1 MPEREEF
8 WHSGIARKEEFFY
21 LPGPILRDGIGRYH
35 VMHVLAVGNQK
46 GGVAKTTSAA
56 ALAVILSR
64 EGRAVHLVDMD
75 PQANLTAAFGQTDPE
90 GLLYQAMKNRG
101 PLPVVRLGENLTLT
115 PSSIDLARGE
125 SEFLGE
131 PGREYMLKTCLE
143 KTDIAEGA
151 VVIIDCPPS
160 LAVLATNCFT
170 AAEGLIVPVKPGGFE
185 LRAIAQLTEVV
196 RVLKER
202 VNRQLQIVGAI
213 LTDCQARRAI
223 TPQIE
228 TEVAQFYRVLG
239 QVRSDSKLLYA
250 TTEGGM
256 LDLKRSSALE
266 DYESVVNRLKEE
278 LEWLRSE

>member
-1 MPEREEF
+1 
-8 WHSGIARKEEFFY
+8 
-21 LPGPILRDGIGRYH
+21 
-35 VMHVLAVGNQK
+35 MHVLAVGNQK

-56 ALAVILSR
+56 AIAVILSR

-101 PLPVVRLGENLTLT
+101 PLPVVQLGEKLTLT

-143 KTDIAEGA
+143 KTELPEREGT

-170 AAEGLIVPVKPGGFE
+170 AAEWLIVPVKPGGFE
-185 LRAIAQLTEVV
+185 LRALAQLTEVV

-213 LTDCQARRAI
+213 LTDCQARRSI

-228 TEVAQFYRVLG
+228 SEVGQFYRVLG

-250 TTEGGM
+250 TTEGGI

-266 DYESVVNRLKEE
+266 DYENVVNRLKEE
-278 LEWLRSE
+278 LEWLRSN

>member
-1 MPEREEF
+1 
-8 WHSGIARKEEFFY
+8 
-21 LPGPILRDGIGRYH
+21 
-35 VMHVLAVGNQK
+35 MHVLAVGNQK

-64 EGRAVHLVDMD
+64 AGRLVHLVDMD
-75 PQANLTAAFGQTDPE
+75 PQANLTAAFGQSDPD

-101 PLPVVRLGENLTLT
+101 PLPVVRLGETLTLT

-131 PGREYMLKTCLE
+131 AGREYMLKTCLE
-143 KTDIAEGA
+143 KSKLPEDT

-170 AAEGLIVPVKPGGFE
+170 AAETLVVPVKPGGFE

-202 VNRQLQIVGAI
+202 VNRDLQIVGAI
-213 LTDCQARRAI
+213 LTDCQSRRAI

-228 TEVAQFYRVLG
+228 TEVGQFYRVLG

-266 DYESVVNRLKEE
+266 DYENVVERLKEE
-278 LEWLRSE
+278 LEWLRSN

>member
-1 MPEREEF
+1 
-8 WHSGIARKEEFFY
+8 
-21 LPGPILRDGIGRYH
+21 
-35 VMHVLAVGNQK
+35 MHVLAVGNQK

-56 ALAVILSR
+56 ALAVVLSR
-64 EGRAVHLVDMD
+64 EGRPVHLIDMD
-75 PQANLTAAFGQTDPE
+75 PQANLTAAFGHSDPE
-90 GLLYQAMKNRG
+90 GMLYQAMKNRG
-101 PLPVVRLGENLTLT
+101 PLPLIRLGENLMLT

-131 PGREYMLKTCLE
+131 PGREYMLKTCIE
-143 KTDIAEGA
+143 KTELPKGT

-170 AAEGLIVPVKPGGFE
+170 AAESLIVPVKPGGFE

-202 VNRQLQIVGAI
+202 VNRELQIVGAI

-228 TEVAQFYRVLG
+228 SEVSQFYRVLG

-256 LDLKRSSALE
+256 LDLKRSTALE
-266 DYESVVNRLKEE
+266 DYESVVTRLKEE
-278 LEWLRSE
+278 LSWLRSN

>member
-1 MPEREEF
+1 
-8 WHSGIARKEEFFY
+8 
-21 LPGPILRDGIGRYH
+21 
-35 VMHVLAVGNQK
+35 MHVLAVGNQK

-56 ALAVILSR
+56 ALAVVLSR
-64 EGRAVHLVDMD
+64 EGRPVHLIDMD
-75 PQANLTAAFGQTDPE
+75 PQANLTAAFGQSDAE
-90 GLLYQAMKNRG
+90 GTLYQALKQRS
-101 PLPVVRLGENLTLT
+101 PLPLVRLSENLTLT

-143 KTDIAEGA
+143 KTELPEGT

-170 AAEGLIVPVKPGGFE
+170 AAECLVVPVKPGGFE

-202 VNRQLQIVGAI
+202 VNRGLEIVGAI

-228 TEVAQFYRVLG
+228 SEVGQFYKVLG

-256 LDLKRSSALE
+256 LDLKRSMALE
-266 DYESVVNRLKEE
+266 DYEGVVSRLKEE
-278 LEWLRSE
+278 LAWLRSN

>member
-1 MPEREEF
+1 
-8 WHSGIARKEEFFY
+8 
-21 LPGPILRDGIGRYH
+21 
-35 VMHVLAVGNQK
+35 MHVLAVGNQK

-56 ALAVILSR
+56 ALGVVLSR
-64 EGRAVHLVDMD
+64 EGRPVHLIDMD

-101 PLPVVRLGENLTLT
+101 PLPLVRLGENLTLT

-143 KTDIAEGA
+143 KTELPEGT

-170 AAEGLIVPVKPGGFE
+170 AAESLVVPVKPGGFE
-185 LRAIAQLTEVV
+185 LRALAQLTEVV

-202 VNRQLQIVGAI
+202 VNRELQIVGAI

-228 TEVAQFYRVLG
+228 AEVGQFYRVLG

-250 TTEGGM
+250 TTEGSL
-256 LDLKRSSALE
+256 LDLKRSMALE
-266 DYESVVNRLKEE
+266 DYENVANRLKEE
-278 LEWLRSE
+278 LPWLQSN

>member
-1 MPEREEF
+1 
-8 WHSGIARKEEFFY
+8 
-21 LPGPILRDGIGRYH
+21 
-35 VMHVLAVGNQK
+35 MHVLAVGNQK

-56 ALAVILSR
+56 ALGVVLSR
-64 EGRAVHLVDMD
+64 QGRPVHLIDMD

-90 GLLYQAMKNRG
+90 GVLYQALKQRA
-101 PLPVVRLGENLTLT
+101 PLPLLRLADNLTLT

-143 KTDIAEGA
+143 KTELPENT

-170 AAEGLIVPVKPGGFE
+170 AAESLVVPVKPGGFE

-202 VNRQLQIVGAI
+202 VNRELQIVGAI

-223 TPQIE
+223 TPQVE
-228 TEVAQFYRVLG
+228 TELGQFYRVLG

-250 TTEGGM
+250 TTDGGM
-256 LDLKRSSALE
+256 LDLKRSAALE
-266 DYESVVNRLKEE
+266 DYESVVERLKEE
-278 LEWLRSE
+278 LPWLQSN

>member
-1 MPEREEF
+1 
-8 WHSGIARKEEFFY
+8 
-21 LPGPILRDGIGRYH
+21 
-35 VMHVLAVGNQK
+35 MHVLAVGNQK

-56 ALAVILSR
+56 ALGVILSR
-64 EGRAVHLVDMD
+64 EGRSVHLVDMD

-90 GLLYQAMKNRG
+90 GLLYQAMKNRS
-101 PLPVVRLGENLTLT
+101 PLPVVPLGEKLTLT
-115 PSSIDLARGE
+115 PASIDLARGE

-131 PGREYMLKTCLE
+131 PGREYLLKTCLE
-143 KTDIAEGA
+143 RTELPNGEGT

-170 AAEGLIVPVKPGGFE
+170 AAESLIVPVKPGGFE

-202 VNRQLQIVGAI
+202 VNRRLQIVGAI
-213 LTDCQARRAI
+213 LTDCQSRRAI

-228 TEVAQFYRVLG
+228 TEVGQFYPVLG

-256 LDLKRSSALE
+256 LDLKRSLALE
-266 DYESVVNRLKEE
+266 DYERVVNRLKEE
-278 LEWLRSE
+278 LEWLRSN

>member
-1 MPEREEF
+1 
-8 WHSGIARKEEFFY
+8 
-21 LPGPILRDGIGRYH
+21 
-35 VMHVLAVGNQK
+35 
-46 GGVAKTTSAA
+46 
-56 ALAVILSR
+56 
-64 EGRAVHLVDMD
+64 MD

-101 PLPVVRLGENLTLT
+101 PLPLVRLGENLTLT

-143 KTDIAEGA
+143 KTELPEGT

-170 AAEGLIVPVKPGGFE
+170 AAESLVVPVKPGGFE
-185 LRAIAQLTEVV
+185 LRALAQLTEVV

-202 VNRQLQIVGAI
+202 VNRELQIVGAI

-228 TEVAQFYRVLG
+228 AEVGQFYRVLG

-250 TTEGGM
+250 TTEGSL
-256 LDLKRSSALE
+256 LDLKRSMALD
-266 DYESVVNRLKEE
+266 DYENVANRLKEE
-278 LEWLRSE
+278 LPWLQSN

>member
-1 MPEREEF
+1 
-8 WHSGIARKEEFFY
+8 
-21 LPGPILRDGIGRYH
+21 
-35 VMHVLAVGNQK
+35 MHVLAVGNQK

-56 ALAVILSR
+56 ALGVVLSR
-64 EGRAVHLVDMD
+64 EGRPVHLIDMD
-75 PQANLTAAFGQTDPE
+75 PQANLTAAFGQRDPE

-101 PLPVVRLGENLTLT
+101 PLPLVRLGENLTLT

-143 KTDIAEGA
+143 KTELPEGT

-170 AAEGLIVPVKPGGFE
+170 AAESLVVPVKPGGFE

-202 VNRQLQIVGAI
+202 VNRELHIVGAI

-228 TEVAQFYRVLG
+228 AEVGQFYRVLG

-250 TTEGGM
+250 TTNGGM
-256 LDLKRSSALE
+256 LDLKRSTALE
-266 DYESVVNRLKEE
+266 DYENVVNRLKEE
-278 LEWLRSE
+278 LPWLRSN

>member
-1 MPEREEF
+1 
-8 WHSGIARKEEFFY
+8 
-21 LPGPILRDGIGRYH
+21 
-35 VMHVLAVGNQK
+35 MHVLAVGNQK

-56 ALAVILSR
+56 ALAVVLSR
-64 EGRAVHLVDMD
+64 EGRAVHLIDMD
-75 PQANLTAAFGQTDPE
+75 PQANLTAAFGQSDPE
-90 GLLYQAMKNRG
+90 GTLYQALKQRS
-101 PLPVVRLGENLTLT
+101 PLPLVRLGDNLTLT

-143 KTDIAEGA
+143 KTELPEGT

-170 AAEGLIVPVKPGGFE
+170 AAECLVVPVKPGGFE

-202 VNRQLQIVGAI
+202 VNRGLQIVGAI

-228 TEVAQFYRVLG
+228 SEVGQFYKVLG

-256 LDLKRSSALE
+256 LDLKRSTALE
-266 DYESVVNRLKEE
+266 DYEGVVSRLKEE
-278 LEWLRSE
+278 LEWLRSN

>member
-1 MPEREEF
+1 
-8 WHSGIARKEEFFY
+8 
-21 LPGPILRDGIGRYH
+21 
-35 VMHVLAVGNQK
+35 MHVLAVGNQK

-56 ALAVILSR
+56 ALAVVLSR
-64 EGRAVHLVDMD
+64 EGRPVHLIDMD
-75 PQANLTAAFGQTDPE
+75 PQANLTAAFGHSDSE
-90 GLLYQAMKNRG
+90 GMLYQAMKNRG
-101 PLPVVRLGENLTLT
+101 PLPLIRLGENLTLT

-131 PGREYMLKTCLE
+131 PGREYMLKTCIE
-143 KTDIAEGA
+143 KTELPEGT

-170 AAEGLIVPVKPGGFE
+170 AAESLIVPVKPGGFE

-202 VNRQLQIVGAI
+202 VNRELQIVGAI

-228 TEVAQFYRVLG
+228 SEVGQFYKVLG

-256 LDLKRSSALE
+256 LDLKRSMALE
-266 DYESVVNRLKEE
+266 DYEGVVSRLKEE
-278 LEWLRSE
+278 LEWLRSN

>member
-1 MPEREEF
+1 
-8 WHSGIARKEEFFY
+8 
-21 LPGPILRDGIGRYH
+21 
-35 VMHVLAVGNQK
+35 MHVLAVGNQK

-56 ALAVILSR
+56 ALGVVLSR
-64 EGRAVHLVDMD
+64 EGRPVHLVDMD

-101 PLPVVRLGENLTLT
+101 PLPLVRLGENLTLT

-143 KTDIAEGA
+143 KTELPEGT

-170 AAEGLIVPVKPGGFE
+170 AAESLVVPVKPGGFE

-202 VNRQLQIVGAI
+202 VNRELQIVGAI

-228 TEVAQFYRVLG
+228 AEVGQFYRVLG

-250 TTEGGM
+250 TTNGGM
-256 LDLKRSSALE
+256 LDLKRSTALE
-266 DYESVVNRLKEE
+266 DYENVVNRLKEE
-278 LEWLRSE
+278 LPWLRSN